1 MGKDVFKSY
10 FWKWFFFFFNRH
22 SITCGSIL
30 ASGLGIP
37 LETVFKILQQSRGRP
52 AEGAETLPTKHSA
65 SFNTDP
71 PHGRFRPMKTQTLL
85 GGRNAAVP
93 ELIMTVQRFFRRL
106 TLMEEKH
113 KLPPGCLFHLLRSR
127 AFLSSPSSAIPWPTL
142 EGTGDALSQ
151 RKSMNDSGGCNLPDR
166 TVL

>member
-1 MGKDVFKSY
+1 MCTEVNPVEEEDGHLQD
-10 FWKWFFFFFNRH
+10 NDRG
-22 SITCGSIL
+22 IRRNQTCQHL
-30 ASGLGIP
+30 RLKLPASTAMP

-127 AFLSSPSSAIPWPTL
+127 AFLSSPSSAIP
-142 EGTGDALSQ
+142 
-151 RKSMNDSGGCNLPDR
+151 
-166 TVL
+166 